1 MNLRDKGMF
10 LNFCGFVYDQL
21 HYFNPD
27 YLDGLGIDH
36 SILEVAGCGEP
47 EPSTLAR
54 NFGNLYDKGVPDT
67 LLELLKAVSRE
78 CVASDVEAMVSSDFL
93 ETFVSRD
100 ELDDA
105 ILSASKR
112 HVASKWHVPVE
123 TAFESLSEEQICDI
137 IDAGEE
143 AAGYGLP
150 FSSTVQ
156 DCLVSKIREIGDPT
170 FLTLNDYLEYA
181 LDEACED
188 FAIERL
194 DDALERVGFLPKGVV
209 ARPRP

>member
-1 MNLRDKGMF
+1 MNLQDKGMF
-10 LNFCGFVYDQL
+10 VNFCGFVYDQL

-105 ILSASKR
+105 ILSASMR
-112 HVASKWHVPVE
+112 HVASRWHVPVE
-123 TAFESLSEEQICDI
+123 TALDSLTKEQVCDI
-137 IDAGEE
+137 IDVGEE

-150 FSSTVQ
+150 YSSSVQ
-156 DCLVSKIREIGDPT
+156 DCLVSNIRETEHHDY
-170 FLTLNDYLEYA
+170 LTLNDHLDAA
-181 LDEACED
+181 LNEACDD
-188 FAIERL
+188 FAVDRL
-194 DDALERVGFLPKGVV
+194 DDALDRVGFLPKGVV
-209 ARPRP
+209 ARPRG